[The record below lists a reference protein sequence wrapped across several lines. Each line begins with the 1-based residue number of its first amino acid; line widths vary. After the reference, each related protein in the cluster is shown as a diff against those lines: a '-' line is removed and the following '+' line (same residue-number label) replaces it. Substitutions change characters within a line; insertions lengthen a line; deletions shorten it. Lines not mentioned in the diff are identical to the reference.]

1 VAWLEASSARSTE
14 LTLKTLQRG
23 LQRERELTLKTLQR
37 GLQRERVE
45 SSDIQ
50 TDGKRVVRIKLVGR
64 SGTADSERPFGMAVV
79 LAEGRHIL
87 LP

>member
-1 VAWLEASSARSTE
+1 MQESLELVAWLEASSARST
-14 LTLKTLQRG
+14 
-23 LQRERELTLKTLQR
+23 ELTLKTLQR

-50 TDGKRVVRIKLVGR
+50 TDGKRVVRNRLIGR